1 MDLEEKRE
9 ESRTPPARDQKVMS
23 VRTDSPIFTPNQT
36 KSSSSNPDSPRR
48 LSFSSIDSN
57 ERIRKGSFDGGQ
69 SPKHSS
75 GTTTMIFSLGQGQGE
90 SALTAQRGGVKNEK
104 HIPNGDDVEFMI
116 HESQGQLRQHH
127 QVK

>member
-1 MDLEEKRE
+1 MDLERNRE

-23 VRTDSPIFTPNQT
+23 MRTDSPITPNQS
-36 KSSSSNPDSPRR
+36 KSSGSNPDSPRR

-57 ERIRKGSFDGGQ
+57 ERIRKCSFDGGQ

-75 GTTTMIFSLGQGQGE
+75 GTTTMIFSLGQGE
-90 SALTAQRGGVKNEK
+90 SALTTQRGVKNEK
-104 HIPNGDDVEFMI
+104 HIANGDDVEFMI
-116 HESQGQLRQHH
+116 HESKGQLSQHH

>member
-57 ERIRKGSFDGGQ
+57 ERIRKCSFDGGQ

-75 GTTTMIFSLGQGQGE
+75 GTTTMIFSLGQGE
-90 SALTAQRGGVKNEK
+90 SALTTQRGVKNEK
-104 HIPNGDDVEFMI
+104 HIANGDDVEFMI
-116 HESQGQLRQHH
+116 HESKGQLSQHH